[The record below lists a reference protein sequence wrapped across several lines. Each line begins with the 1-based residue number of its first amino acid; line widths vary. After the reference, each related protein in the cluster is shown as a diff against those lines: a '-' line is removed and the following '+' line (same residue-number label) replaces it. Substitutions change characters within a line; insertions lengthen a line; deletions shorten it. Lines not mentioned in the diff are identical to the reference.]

1 MLQWLFFVVKNIYHV
16 YSVSIKSKVPDL
28 FDLFYDTTD
37 NKTMKATNGI
47 KMTKL
52 DTRINDLLNSVF
64 FMLK

>member
-1 MLQWLFFVVKNIYHV
+1 M
-16 YSVSIKSKVPDL
+16 SIKSKVPDL